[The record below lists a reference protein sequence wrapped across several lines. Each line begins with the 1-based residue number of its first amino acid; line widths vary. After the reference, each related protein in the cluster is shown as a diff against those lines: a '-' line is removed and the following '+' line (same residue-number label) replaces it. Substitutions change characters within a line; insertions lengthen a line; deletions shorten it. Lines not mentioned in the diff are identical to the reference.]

1 MKSDYI
7 SRAKKFIPVI
17 DKILDEYFGEEYC
30 IEQSTRAYNYA
41 HHRNVVFSHGL
52 TRYAFITSDYVIK
65 IDYDKDEVERWGG
78 CEREYEL
85 YQNAVVDGMDYLFA
99 EITPFMYNNKVY
111 YIMPRIKGIGRTDYY
126 DATYY
131 MNKEEKNW
139 CRNWGLIDLHYLN
152 YGWRNKHICIIDYA
166 AHA

>member
-30 IEQSTRAYNYA
+30 IEQSIRAYNYA
-41 HHRNVVFSHGL
+41 HHRNVLFSHGL

-65 IDYDKDEVERWGG
+65 IDYDANEVKRFGG
-78 CEREYEL
+78 CGQEYEL
-85 YQNAVVDGMDYLFA
+85 YLSAVMDGMEYLFA
-99 EITPFMYNNKVY
+99 EITPFIYNNKVY
-111 YIMPRIKGIGRTDYY
+111 YIMPRINGIGKTYN

-131 MNKEEKNW
+131 MDKKERNW
-139 CRNWGLIDLHYLN
+139 CRNW
-152 YGWRNKHICIIDYA
+152 A
-166 AHA
+166 

>member
-1 MKSDYI
+1 MKNDYI
-7 SRAKKFIPVI
+7 TRAKKFIPAL
-17 DKILDEYFGEEYC
+17 DKMLSDDFGNEYLIQQY
-30 IEQSTRAYNYA
+30 IEAYNYT
-41 HHRNVVFSHGL
+41 HRRNVVFSYGL

-65 IDYDKDEVERWGG
+65 IDYDKDEVEQWGG

-85 YQNAVVDGMDYLFA
+85 YQNAVADGMDYLFA

-111 YIMPRIKGIGRTDYY
+111 YIMPRIKGIGRTDY

-131 MNKEEKNW
+131 MNRKERQW
-139 CRNWGLIDLHYLN
+139 CRSYDLMDLHYLN
-152 YGWRNKHICIIDYA
+152 YGWRDKHICIIDYA